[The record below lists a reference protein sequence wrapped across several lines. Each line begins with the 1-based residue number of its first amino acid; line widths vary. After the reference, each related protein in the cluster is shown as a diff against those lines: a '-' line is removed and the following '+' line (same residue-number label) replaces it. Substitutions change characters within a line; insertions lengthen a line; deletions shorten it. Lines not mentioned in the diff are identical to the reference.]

1 MLVVALG
8 PLSACSKPAGRKG
21 PLLRWKLRAK
31 ESLVY
36 RYELERSRTLTSG
49 KTHTEKERGEL
60 RVDGNKDGEARLVFE
75 PARAFA
81 MMPES
86 QLKLVHDKDSLLF
99 PLPPAALTRELQ
111 RHTWQIKG
119 LGGASNVAVPA
130 FEVKDEVK
138 LLGVEA
144 GVARLA
150 WTRKI
155 GLVMPKVTKALQM
168 TQTIEEQGTGSF
180 DLKAGRYISVSAKQK
195 TEFEL
200 GTGGKERKRG
210 VLLGSLQLTL
220 DLPRSQQRTALRKTG
235 AEPPDVAAYLRQ
247 HPMAKELRA
256 VIDAWLKA
264 KQPMPTAA
272 LYFHL
277 QAHPRRTWLEGL
289 ASHRSAKD
297 RQAFAQGM
305 TLVYASGKKLP
316 DSVVLLLR
324 GRMAQ
329 EPAMQAF
336 VAQRAD
342 PRLAELHRILS
353 RSKDEALAKRARR
366 ALGKLEQRAR
376 QASPQALLAL
386 AKDPRAFVKAGHHLL
401 FSSADPKA
409 LVEVLIRI
417 LKRKDTATF
426 NRQLCVQWLEGIA
439 RRALGSDV
447 AAWEA
452 FWQQNKARP
461 FSAWLVD
468 AARQKTP
475 LLRLNALMG
484 LATQLPFRAGLKEL
498 LSGLKASEDRVRLQA
513 AVALARW
520 RDGRAVAVLLAF
532 LEHSQAA
539 YRQTAFIALAAF
551 HDTTLGYDPQGKE
564 AERTLALRRWKA
576 WAAQAKLPK
585 VLPQR

>member
-1 MLVVALG
+1 M
-8 PLSACSKPAGRKG
+8 
-21 PLLRWKLRAK
+21 RWKLRAK

-49 KTHTEKERGEL
+49 KLHTEKERGEL
-60 RVDGNKDGEARLVFE
+60 RVDGTKDGQARLLFQ

-86 QLKLVHDKDSLLF
+86 QLTLDHDKDSLLF
-99 PLPPAALTRELQ
+99 PLPPAALTREPQ
-111 RHTWQIKG
+111 RHSWQIKG

-144 GVARLA
+144 DVARIS
-150 WTRKI
+150 WTRRI
-155 GLVMPKVTKALQM
+155 TLVMPKATKAPQM
-168 TQTIEEQGTGSF
+168 TQTIEEKGMGSF
-180 DLKAGRYISVSAKQK
+180 DLKAGRYISVSAEQK
-195 TEFEL
+195 TDFEL
-200 GTGGKERKRG
+200 SVGGKRKRG
-210 VLLGSLQLTL
+210 LLLGSLRLTL
-220 DLPRSQQRTALRKTG
+220 DLPRSQKRTALRKTG
-235 AEPPDVAAYLRQ
+235 AEPPDVAAYLRE

-256 VIDAWLKA
+256 VIDAWLKS

-272 LYFHL
+272 LSFHL

-289 ASHRSAKD
+289 ANHRNAKE
-297 RQAFAQGM
+297 RQAFVHGM
-305 TLVYASGKKLP
+305 TLLYGGGKRLP
-316 DSVVLLLR
+316 DAVVLLLR
-324 GRMAQ
+324 GRMGQ
-329 EPAMQAF
+329 EPATQAF
-336 VAQRAD
+336 IAQRDD

-366 ALGKLEQRAR
+366 TLGELEQRAR
-376 QASPQALLAL
+376 HASPQALLAL
-386 AKDPRAFVKAGHHLL
+386 AKDPRAFVKVGHHLL
-401 FSSADPKA
+401 SSTSDPKA
-409 LVEVLIRI
+409 LFEVLIRV

-439 RRALGSDV
+439 RRALGSDA

-452 FWQQNKARP
+452 FWQKNKARP

-475 LLRLNALMG
+475 LLRLNAFMG
-484 LATQLPFRAGLKEL
+484 LATQLPFRAGLRVLIEG
-498 LSGLKASEDRVRLQA
+498 SRASEDRVRLQA

-520 RDGRAVAVLLAF
+520 HDGRAVPVLLPF
-532 LEHSQAA
+532 LEHGQPA
-539 YRQTAFIALAAF
+539 YRQTALIALGAF

-564 AERTLALRRWKA
+564 AERTLAVRRWKG
-576 WAAQAKLPK
+576 WAAQAKLEPTR
-585 VLPQR
+585 PIH